1 MTEKAFDLIVI
12 GSGPGGYVAALRAAR
27 LGLSTAVVE
36 REHWGGVCLNWGC
49 IPTKAFLRSAH
60 LIADLRAARSFG
72 VNAQMEAS
80 DFGAAMRRSR
90 AVADRLSKGVRF
102 LLERE
107 GVAMVQGHGRLG
119 GRAGDRLRVTVE
131 TAPQAGK
138 EASGKALDRADRAGV
153 AELFAAKVILASGSR
168 PRALPALPF
177 DGVSVFSSREALA
190 LERAP
195 RRLLIVGAGAI
206 GMEFAEIF
214 HAFGSEVTVVEM
226 LAQPLPGMEPECASE
241 VARAFAKRGVRIR
254 CGQVVT
260 GIVREGEAWRCRLE
274 PAAQPQAKGDSRPG
288 EAASQAGSHAGT
300 HANANASE
308 KVEEVIVDQILVA
321 AGVVPNREDVGLET
335 IELANERG
343 YLRVDGYGRTSAPGV
358 YAIGDLTGPPLL
370 AHAASAEGLI
380 AAEHAAR
387 EGVQR
392 AAGSAAAS
400 VAGTSAQGVAADEL
414 EPLEREWIPG
424 VVYTDPEFASVGLTE
439 EAARSAHG
447 EIRIGKFP
455 FRASGR
461 AAAEGWSNGF
471 VKVLLDSK
479 GEHLLGAHIV
489 GRSAG
494 ELIAE
499 LALIGRC
506 RIPVA
511 RAIATV
517 HAHPTLMEA
526 VPEAIE
532 AALGR
537 AIHV

>member
-27 LGLSTAVVE
+27 LGLTTAVVE

-119 GRAGDRLRVTVE
+119 GRAGDCLRVMVE
-131 TAPQAGK
+131 AAPQAGK
-138 EASGKALDRADRAGV
+138 EASGKALDSADRPGV

-195 RRLLIVGAGAI
+195 KRLLIVGAGAI

-214 HAFGSEVTVVEM
+214 HAFGSEATVVEM

-274 PAAQPQAKGDSRPG
+274 PAAQPQAKGDSRPA

-308 KVEEVIVDQILVA
+308 RVEEVIVDQILVA

-335 IELANERG
+335 IELGNERG

-392 AAGSAAAS
+392 AAGSAAAH
-400 VAGTSAQGVAADEL
+400 EF

-479 GEHLLGAHIV
+479 GERLLGAHIV